1 MPKTKIYILYAG
13 AQEMLMKN
21 KKTKKYSADGGDS
34 LLFIARRLI
43 VY

>member
-13 AQEMLMKN
+13 AQEMLMK
-21 KKTKKYSADGGDS
+21 KQKIYSADGGDS